1 KSFSSFEIRFLKGI
15 GGYFEI
21 TLPLQPPIKSPNPRR
36 PLFSKVIACLSSFI
50 IYLKNAK
57 AFFKF
62 YKFY

>member
-1 KSFSSFEIRFLKGI
+1 MKQLSPYNPQLN
-15 GGYFEI
+15 
-21 TLPLQPPIKSPNPRR
+21 PPNPRR
-36 PLFSKVIACLSSFI
+36 PLFNKVIACLSSLI